1 MSGELRDVV
10 LEALSQIDLGSE
22 VQEKTVSDRD
32 MLSASLIDEKEF
44 LSMQREKLILL
55 FEGLLSSEV
64 VDLEKKLELTL
75 RYLQFQLS
83 EIDKRL
89 SEI

>member
-55 FEGLLSSEV
+55 FEGLLSPEV

>member
-1 MSGELRDVV
+1 MSGELRNVV
-10 LEALSQIDLGSE
+10 LEALSQIDLGNE
-22 VQEKTVSDRD
+22 TQEKVVSDRD

-55 FEGLLSSEV
+55 FEGLLSPEV

-89 SEI
+89 IEI